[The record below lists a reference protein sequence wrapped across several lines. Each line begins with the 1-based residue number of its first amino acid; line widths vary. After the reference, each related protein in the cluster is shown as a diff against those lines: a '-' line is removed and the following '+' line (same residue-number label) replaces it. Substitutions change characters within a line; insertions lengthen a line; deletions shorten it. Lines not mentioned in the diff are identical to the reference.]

1 MNDKD
6 FEIVIGEDEIVIDWD
21 MLIPTI
27 GKQIE
32 QWII

>member
-1 MNDKD
+1 MNDDKD
-6 FEIVIGEDEIVIDWD
+6 FEIVIDDSINVNWD